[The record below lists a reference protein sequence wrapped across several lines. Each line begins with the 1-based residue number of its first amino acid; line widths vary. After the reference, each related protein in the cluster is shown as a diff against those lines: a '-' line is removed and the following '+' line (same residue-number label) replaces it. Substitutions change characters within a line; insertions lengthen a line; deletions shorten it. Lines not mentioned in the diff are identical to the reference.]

1 MVDHLLIR
9 AAFRQP
15 VERTP
20 VWMMRQAGR
29 YLPEYRAVREKA
41 DFLTMCKTP
50 ELAAEVS
57 LQPLELVDVDA
68 VIFFSDI
75 LTMLEPMGLELTFGK
90 GEGPRFPNPVRT
102 AADIDRL
109 SVIDPAD
116 GLAFV
121 GDALRLCRE
130 RIADRVPL
138 LGFTG
143 APYTLATYAV
153 EGCTGKNFHH
163 IKQWY
168 YREPETLH
176 RLLAK
181 IADQVTVYLNY
192 QIENGAQA
200 VQLFD
205 TWAGALSPADYREIA
220 APYTR
225 QVIEGLHR
233 DGVPVILYINGGG
246 HLLDTMATLGADVL
260 SLDWRTDMAEAKARY
275 GATHCLQGNLD
286 PCALYGTEQRIRQEV
301 QRILDAAGEV
311 GHIFNLGHGILPDV
325 PIDNARA
332 FVRAVKELGIRKRD

>member
-1 MVDHLLIR
+1 MADHLLIR

-29 YLPEYRAVREKA
+29 FLPEYRAVREKA

-57 LQPLELVDVDA
+57 IQPLEAVDVDA
-68 VIFFSDI
+68 VIVFSDI

-90 GEGPRFPNPVRT
+90 GEGPRFPDPIRT

-121 GDALRLCRE
+121 GDTLHLCRE
-130 RIADRVPL
+130 RIAGRVPL

-153 EGCTGKNFHH
+153 EGCTGKNFNH
-163 IKQWY
+163 IKRWY

-176 RLLAK
+176 RLLKK
-181 IADQVTVYLNY
+181 IADQVTLYLNY

-205 TWAGALSPADYREIA
+205 TWAGALSPEDYREIA

-225 QVIEGLHR
+225 QVIDGLHR

-246 HLLDTMATLGADVL
+246 HHLDTMATLGADVL
-260 SLDWRTDMAEAKARY
+260 SLDWRTDMAEAKRKY

-286 PCALYGTEQRIRQEV
+286 PCALYGTEERIRREV
-301 QRILDAAGEV
+301 QRVLDAAGEV
-311 GHIFNLGHGILPDV
+311 GHIFNLGHGMLPDV
-325 PIDNARA
+325 PVENARA
-332 FVRAVKELGIRKRD
+332 FVRAVKELGRHG

>member
-1 MVDHLLIR
+1 MAEHLLIR

-57 LQPLELVDVDA
+57 LQPLELVGVDA

-75 LTMLEPMGLELTFGK
+75 LTMLEPMGLELTFGE
-90 GEGPRFPNPVRT
+90 GEGPRFPHPVRT
-102 AADIDRL
+102 AADVARL
-109 SVIDPAD
+109 RVVDPAE

-121 GDALRLCRE
+121 GEALRLCRE
-130 RIADRVPL
+130 RIAGRVPL
-138 LGFTG
+138 LGFSG

-153 EGCTGKNFHH
+153 EGCTGKNFNH
-163 IKQWY
+163 IKRWY
-168 YREPETLH
+168 YREPETL
-176 RLLAK
+176 RPLLEK
-181 IADQVTVYLNY
+181 LADQVALYLNY
-192 QIENGAQA
+192 QIASGAEA

-205 TWAGALSPADYREIA
+205 TWAGALAPHDYREIA

-225 QVIEGLHR
+225 RVVEQLHR

-246 HLLDTMATLGADVL
+246 HLLEEMATLGVDVL
-260 SLDWRTDMAEAKARY
+260 SLDWRTDMAEARARF
-275 GATHCLQGNLD
+275 GATHALQGNLD
-286 PCALYGTEQRIRQEV
+286 PCALYGTEETIRREV
-301 QRILDAAGEV
+301 ARILEAAGPV

-325 PIDNARA
+325 PVENARL
-332 FVRAVKELGIRKRD
+332 FVRTVKE